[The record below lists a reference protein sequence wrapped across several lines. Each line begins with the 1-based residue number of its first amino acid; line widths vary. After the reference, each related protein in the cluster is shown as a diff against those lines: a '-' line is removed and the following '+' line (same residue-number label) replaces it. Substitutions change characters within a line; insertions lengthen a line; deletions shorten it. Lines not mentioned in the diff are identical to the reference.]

1 MIAASISLLLASS
14 SSTLPQIELFS
25 PASTSLSG
33 TVIGVDTDGDTA
45 YVCTRKQLRK
55 MVLDGNRIRTVDS
68 IPVPT
73 SRSWDRT
80 RYVALGDGFGIL
92 SAAYSTPG
100 SADND
105 STILAVDWKDRHW
118 KAFPAL
124 GPVHASNRTI
134 QGVRLSASTAAIART
149 EGLFLA
155 SVFTRKS
162 TGERDSLVLKRPKNV
177 PVDPYW
183 EAISMDSTGIVAKS
197 SSDALEVWNIPGS
210 SIDPVSGFESIERQG
225 ILLPPPPK
233 DPVAIP
239 VPNTPA
245 PLRLDAANVLSIGR
259 ADSVMYLWNSSSPT
273 GWSISGGFPMPGN
286 RGPASHAYGAPFETT
301 RSGFGFHLVSGEGV
315 QVLLGREPGSL
326 PMPVATLPGGYFPGT
341 AFGNTALWQAGSSD
355 LKAYPITRQG
365 ASAVAP
371 SRKID
376 GWSAT
381 AAPGILRL
389 AGTPGAEVDVF
400 DAVGQRLGRFAIGA
414 SGMSD
419 FVTSGGRP
427 VLVRC
432 GGIARSLFVPR

>member
-14 SSTLPQIELFS
+14 SSTLPQIALYS
-25 PASTSLSG
+25 PASTYIPG
-33 TVIGVDTDGDTA
+33 TIIGVDTDGDTA
-45 YVCTRKQLRK
+45 YVCTQKQLRK

-68 IPVPT
+68 IPLPT
-73 SRSWDRT
+73 SRTWDRT
-80 RYVALGDGFGIL
+80 RYVALGDGLGIL

-100 SADND
+100 SADNNG
-105 STILAVDWKDRHW
+105 TILSVDWRTGQW
-118 KAFPAL
+118 KTFPAL
-124 GPVHASNRTI
+124 GDVHASNRTI
-134 QGVRLSASTAAIART
+134 EGVRLSASTAAIART

-155 SVFTRKS
+155 SVFVRKS

-183 EAISMDSTGIVAKS
+183 EAISMDSTGIVARS
-197 SSDALEVWNIPGS
+197 SSDVLEVWNIPGS
-210 SIDPVSGFESIERQG
+210 SVDPVSGFESIELQG

-233 DPVAIP
+233 DPVATP
-239 VPNTPA
+239 VPNIPA
-245 PLRLDAANVLSIGR
+245 PLRLDAANVLSIAR
-259 ADSVMYLWNSSSPT
+259 ADSVMYLWNSNSPT
-273 GWSISGGFPMPGN
+273 NWFISNTFKTPIYPGQD
-286 RGPASHAYGAPFETT
+286 SHAHGAPFETT
-301 RSGFGFHLVSGEGV
+301 RSGFGLHLVSGENI
-315 QVLLGREPGSL
+315 QVLLGWEPGSL
-326 PMPVATLPGGYFPGT
+326 PMPIATLPGGFFQGT

-371 SRKID
+371 SRKTD
-376 GWSAT
+376 GWSAA

-389 AGTPGAEVDVF
+389 AGTPGSDVDVF

-419 FVTSGGRP
+419 FVVAGGRP

-432 GGIARSLFVPR
+432 GGVARSLFVPR